1 MTSQYE
7 GAAKSWAGPSLIHVF
22 VTIAPSAKRGLRDYH
37 TGRVGSCR
45 TPEEVPALIAKDM
58 AAMGYTFG
66 GLIEPSDSGGR
77 TYRAFRARWEE
88 LDVATTSKVKA

>member
-7 GAAKSWAGPSLIHVF
+7 SAAKSWAGPAPIHVF
-22 VTIAPSAKRGLRDYH
+22 VTIAPNAKRGTRDYY
-37 TGRVGSCR
+37 TGRVGTCR
-45 TPEEVPALIAKDM
+45 TPDEVPAMIAEDL

-66 GLIEPSDSGGR
+66 GLIEAEPTGGR

-88 LDVATTSKVKA
+88 LDLAMVKA